1 MLRPRVGRRLVRTAA
16 VGGAAYMVG
25 SHAATKAA
33 EQQQQEADQ
42 NAQIADLQQQQATMA
57 QAQSAPPPQPQYV
70 APQYAPPPQPQ
81 YATPQYAPAPPAE
94 PAPAAA
100 VSSDATPGRDPI
112 EALKE
117 LGDLKAAGVLTDE
130 EFAAKKAEL
139 LKQI

>member
-1 MLRPRVGRRLVRTAA
+1 MLRRPRVGRRLVRTAA

-25 SHAATKAA
+25 SHAATKSA

-42 NAQIADLQQQQATMA
+42 NAQIADLQQQQAAAA

-70 APQYAPPPQPQ
+70 APQYAP
-81 YATPQYAPAPPAE
+81 APPAA

-100 VSSDATPGRDPI
+100 AGSSDAAAPGRDPL
-112 EALKE
+112 EALKQ
-117 LGDLKAAGVLTDE
+117 LGELKAAGVLTDE